1 MNLSGFKY
9 CNHFLRVL
17 YVRLNE
23 AMCGG
28 PMIYANGFIF
38 NVYNENFFEYLKRVV
53 NNATYDMTDEV
64 FDVLVNE
71 MNENF
76 IEYIVNWLYSDMFIR
91 SSWGQD
97 HKAKLLKKCKCCFEC
112 FLERTCDQQ
121 REIVEKN

>member
-1 MNLSGFKY
+1 
-9 CNHFLRVL
+9 
-17 YVRLNE
+17 
-23 AMCGG
+23 
-28 PMIYANGFIF
+28 MIYANGFIF

-112 FLERTCDQQ
+112 FLERCVINNVKLLRRINFIFNLYYRLKINLCKT
-121 REIVEKN
+121 